1 MNVAVVI
8 LNWNGKQLL
17 EAYLPSV
24 VKHSAGLAT
33 IYVADNASTDDS
45 LGYCRE
51 QFGATANSSNTPLII
66 IQNEVNGGYAK
77 GYNDALKRID
87 ADLYVLLNSDVE
99 VTAGW
104 LEPMI
109 RLFTENPTIGAAQP
123 KIKDLRDKNKF
134 EYAGAAGGFLD
145 AYGYPYCRGRIF
157 DHCEVDVG
165 QYNDTVDVQ
174 WASGACLFIRSEVY
188 WELEGLDEDFFAH
201 QEEIDLCW
209 RAKNQGWRIVAC
221 GDSEV
226 FHLGGATL
234 AAASP
239 KKTFYNFRNTL
250 FALVKNVK
258 GSIVVWR
265 IFARLVLDGVAAVK
279 FMLDGKPRH
288 VLAILQAHLSFY
300 SHLPAILKKRRR
312 GIQGKE
318 YYGQTSILKDYFLFK
333 KCTYK
338 ELEE

>member
-24 VKHSAGLAT
+24 VAHSAGIAT

-45 LGYCRE
+45 LDFCRS
-51 QFGATANSSNTPLII
+51 QFGAPANDAAPAVTI
-66 IQNEVNGGYAK
+66 IQNKTNGGYAK
-77 GYNDALKRID
+77 GYNDALKEID
-87 ADLYVLLNSDVE
+87 ADLYILLNSDVE
-99 VTAGW
+99 VTKGW

-109 RLFTENPTIGAAQP
+109 QLFKEDASIGAAQP
-123 KIKDLRDKNKF
+123 KIKDFKDKSMF

-157 DHCEVDVG
+157 DHCEQDVG
-165 QYNDTVDVQ
+165 QYNDTIDVQ
-174 WASGACLFIRSEVY
+174 WASGACLFIRSEVF
-188 WELEGLDEDFFAH
+188 WELDGLDADFFAH

-209 RAKNQGWRIVAC
+209 RAKNKGWRIVAC

-234 AAASP
+234 DTASP

-258 GSIVVWR
+258 GSMVLWR
-265 IFARLVLDGVAAVK
+265 IFVRLVLDGLAGIKFLVA
-279 FMLDGKPRH
+279 GKPKH
-288 VLAILQAHLSFY
+288 LLAILNAHLSFY
-300 SHLPAILKKRRR
+300 AHLPTLLKKRKN
-312 GIQGKE
+312 GLQGAN
-318 YYGQTSILKDYFLFK
+318 YFQRSSIVKDYFLFK
-333 KCTYK
+333 KRMYR
-338 ELEE
+338 ELK